1 MFNLPAK
8 YLLCTLYL
16 SLSINAFSELSK
28 PKDIDD
34 RHYTKKIFRSNPDI
48 NPKKVDEAI
57 CINTNKNKF
66 DVDKI
71 NHDSNNIKSICT
83 VLKITNIISF

>member
-1 MFNLPAK
+1 MHFQNCRNLK
-8 YLLCTLYL
+8 ISMTG
-16 SLSINAFSELSK
+16 I
-28 PKDIDD
+28 IQ
-34 RHYTKKIFRSNPDI
+34 KIFRSNPDI

-83 VLKITNIISF
+83 VLK

>member
-1 MFNLPAK
+1 MHFQNCRNLK
-8 YLLCTLYL
+8 
-16 SLSINAFSELSK
+16 IV
-28 PKDIDD
+28 DD

-83 VLKITNIISF
+83 VLK

>member
-1 MFNLPAK
+1 MHFQNCRNLK
-8 YLLCTLYL
+8 ISMTG
-16 SLSINAFSELSK
+16 I
-28 PKDIDD
+28 IQ
-34 RHYTKKIFRSNPDI
+34 KKIFRSNPDI

-83 VLKITNIISF
+83 VLK